1 MEQSLLT
8 ASAQYYQYYS
18 QNASYSYFP
27 NLQREHGRSRQS
39 MLLYVRVPNYSNF

>member
-18 QNASYSYFP
+18 QNAGYSYFP